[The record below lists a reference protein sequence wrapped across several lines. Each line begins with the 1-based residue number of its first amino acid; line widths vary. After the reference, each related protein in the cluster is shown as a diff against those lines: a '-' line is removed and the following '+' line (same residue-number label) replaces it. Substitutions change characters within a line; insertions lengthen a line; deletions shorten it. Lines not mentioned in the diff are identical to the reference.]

1 MTFFEPLKIY
11 FKGFPSTVSAVFG
24 GGGFDSFATES
35 DVKSFKETEK
45 EEVKNFSLEILEKM
59 FAEKILQVSN

>member
-1 MTFFEPLKIY
+1 M
-11 FKGFPSTVSAVFG
+11 FG

-59 FAEKILQVSN
+59 FAEKILQVSNWCYKTFLEEIWKIEISL